1 MIEKEID
8 FLIEKLK
15 FYRNVLLA
23 VATGIIIVVY
33 GVLNKKV
40 LMESLYLAG
49 IGVILFLGLMIRIK
63 FLENRV
69 YTLIKEYEN
78 EYK

>member
-1 MIEKEID
+1 
-8 FLIEKLK
+8 
-15 FYRNVLLA
+15 
-23 VATGIIIVVY
+23 
-33 GVLNKKV
+33 
-40 LMESLYLAG
+40 MESLYLAG

>member
-1 MIEKEID
+1 MREKEID

-23 VATGIIIVVY
+23 VATGIMIVVY

-40 LMESLYLAG
+40 VVESLYLAS
-49 IGVILFLGLMIRIK
+49 IGVIVFLGLVIRIK
-63 FLENRV
+63 FLEKRI
-69 YTLIKEYEN
+69 YTLIKESE
-78 EYK
+78 

>member
-1 MIEKEID
+1 MREKEIE
-8 FLIEKLK
+8 FLMEKLK

-40 LMESLYLAG
+40 LAESLYLAG
-49 IGVILFLGLMIRIK
+49 IGVFVFLGLIFRIK
-63 FLENRV
+63 FLEKRI
-69 YTLIKEYEN
+69 YSMIKEN
-78 EYK
+78 E